1 MKCPRGVRRNAGTH
15 TLSFVAGLTSLA
27 ITLPT
32 LSWAQSSPAQSTLA
46 TSAAAVS
53 APTGATGSAST
64 MTLAQAIELAL
75 NRHPDL
81 AVARR
86 EVEAALGAT
95 QQAGVLPNPS
105 LSMSVEDTRKQTRT
119 TIYQLSQLIELGG
132 KRSSRVK
139 AAQLMED
146 LNRAQLQGR
155 VVQIR
160 ASVRSGFWDF
170 LTAQSRMEL
179 ARQSEELA
187 QSAVDAASRRVA
199 AGKVS
204 PVEETRARLA
214 LSGVGLE
221 TAQAQQDLAAATARL
236 SAMLGVS
243 PEQLPKPAG
252 ALQAP
257 GQGPSP
263 AELSRYM
270 ETAPETVQAALEVK
284 RRDALVEVERSRAV
298 PDVTVGVGMQ
308 RNNEMGRNQTL
319 LGVSIPLPVFDRNQG
334 NLREAMAR
342 ADQARDDARSR
353 QMRLSTDV
361 QVASAQLETARR
373 QVLLA
378 EEKLLPDASRTYD
391 AATQG
396 FALGKFGFLDVLD
409 AQRTLFQARAQ
420 HLKALSD
427 AQRAAADLEALLGAP
442 VLTPSGLAASS
453 ERANTSDSRA
463 TQK

>member
-1 MKCPRGVRRNAGTH
+1 MKCPRDVRLNASTQ
-15 TLSFVAGLTSLA
+15 TPSFVPGLIALA
-27 ITLPT
+27 MALPT
-32 LSWAQSSPAQSTLA
+32 LGWAQTA
-46 TSAAAVS
+46 TPQTGLQPVLGAAS
-53 APTGATGSAST
+53 APAAST
-64 MTLAQAIELAL
+64 ASAPKLTLDQAIELAL

-81 AVARR
+81 SVARR

-105 LSMSVEDTRKQTRT
+105 LSMSVEDTRKATRT
-119 TIYQLSQLIELGG
+119 TAYQLSQLIELGG

-146 LNRAQLQGR
+146 LNRAQVQGR
-155 VVQIR
+155 IVQIR
-160 ASVRSGFWDF
+160 AAVRAGFWDL

-187 QSAVDAASRRVA
+187 QAAVDAASKRVA

-221 TAQAQQDLAAATARL
+221 TAQAQQDLTAAKARL
-236 SAMLGVS
+236 GAMLGMA
-243 PEQLPKPAG
+243 PEQLPQPAG
-252 ALQAP
+252 ELRAP
-257 GQGPSP
+257 GQAPTP
-263 AELSRYM
+263 AELTKYM
-270 ETAPETVQAALEVK
+270 ETAPEKVQSELEVK

-334 NLREAMAR
+334 NLREAIAR
-342 ADQARDDARSR
+342 ADQARDDARGR
-353 QMRLSTDV
+353 QMRLTTDV
-361 QVASAQLETARR
+361 QVAASQLETARR
-373 QVLLA
+373 QVLVA
-378 EEKLLPDASRTYD
+378 EEKLLPDASRTYE

-409 AQRTLFQARAQ
+409 AQRTLFQARSQ

-427 AQRAAADLEALLGAP
+427 AQKAAADLEALLGAP
-442 VLTPSGLAASS
+442 VSAQASAINSTASS
-453 ERANTSDSRA
+453 NTSRA

>member
-1 MKCPRGVRRNAGTH
+1 MKCPRDVRPNASTQ
-15 TLSFVAGLTSLA
+15 TLPFVPGLMALA
-27 ITLPT
+27 IALPA
-32 LSWAQSSPAQSTLA
+32 LSWAQTA
-46 TSAAAVS
+46 TPQAGPPPVL
-53 APTGATGSAST
+53 GAAST
-64 MTLAQAIELAL
+64 PVASTAPASKLTLDQAIELAL

-81 AVARR
+81 SVARR

-105 LSMSVEDTRKQTRT
+105 LSMSVEDTRKATRT
-119 TIYQLSQLIELGG
+119 TAYQLSQLIELGG

-146 LNRAQLQGR
+146 LNRAQVQGR
-155 VVQIR
+155 IVQIR
-160 ASVRSGFWDF
+160 ASVRIGFWDL

-187 QSAVDAASRRVA
+187 QAAVDAASKRVA

-221 TAQAQQDLAAATARL
+221 SAQAQQDLAAAKSRL
-236 SAMLGVS
+236 GAMLGMA
-243 PEQLPKPAG
+243 PEQLPQPAG
-252 ALQAP
+252 ELRAP
-257 GQGPSP
+257 GQAPAP
-263 AELSRYM
+263 AELTKYM
-270 ETAPETVQAALEVK
+270 ETAPETVQAELEVK

-353 QMRLSTDV
+353 QMRLTTDV
-361 QVASAQLETARR
+361 QVAASQLETARR

-378 EEKLLPDASRTYD
+378 EEKLLPDASRTYE

-409 AQRTLFQARAQ
+409 AQRTLFQARSQ

-427 AQRAAADLEALLGAP
+427 AQKAAADLEALLGAP
-442 VLTPSGLAASS
+442 VPNQASVINSTASS
-453 ERANTSDSRA
+453 NTARA

>member
-1 MKCPRGVRRNAGTH
+1 MKCPRGVRRDAGTH
-15 TLSFVAGLTSLA
+15 TLSFVPGLIALA
-27 ITLPT
+27 IALPT
-32 LSWAQSSPAQSTLA
+32 LSWAQASTPPGAPQSTPGA
-46 TSAAAVS
+46 ASAGS
-53 APTGATGSAST
+53 APTL
-64 MTLAQAIELAL
+64 TLEQAIDLAL

-81 AVARR
+81 SVARR

-105 LSMSVEDTRKQTRT
+105 LSMSVEDTRKTTRT
-119 TIYQLSQLIELGG
+119 TAYQLSQLIELGG

-146 LNRAQLQGR
+146 LNRAQVQGR

-160 ASVRSGFWDF
+160 ASVRTGFWD
-170 LTAQSRMEL
+170 LLAAQSRMDL

-187 QSAVDAASRRVA
+187 QAAVDAASKRVA

-221 TAQAQQDLAAATARL
+221 TAQAQQDLVAAKSRL
-236 SAMLGVS
+236 GAMLGIA
-243 PEQLPKPAG
+243 PEQLPQPAG
-252 ALQAP
+252 ELRAP
-257 GQGPSP
+257 GQAPTPS
-263 AELSRYM
+263 ELTRYM
-270 ETAPETVQAALEVK
+270 TTAPETVQSELEVK

-334 NLREAMAR
+334 NLREAIAR

-353 QMRLSTDV
+353 QMRLMTDV
-361 QVASAQLETARR
+361 QVAAGQLETARR
-373 QVLLA
+373 QVFLA
-378 EEKLLPDASRTYD
+378 EEKLLPDASRTYE

-409 AQRTLFQARAQ
+409 AQRTLFQARSQ

-427 AQRAAADLEALLGAP
+427 AQKAAADLESLLGAS
-442 VLTPSGLAASS
+442 VSSQVGASNGT
-453 ERANTSDSRA
+453 APINTSSA